1 MLISN
6 IVQSVYQWMQPKK
19 ASIQSSSK
27 TFSSEVLSKT
37 RDSNQNDPVAV
48 YQDLCA
54 EYSGITFRLEDKTK
68 PDSEI
73 GYKNSLH
80 QIGNSFGEPGQC
92 SISID
97 ISVIRQMQQ
106 DPEYAEKVRGER

>member
-54 EYSGITFRLEDKTK
+54 E
-68 PDSEI
+68 
-73 GYKNSLH
+73 
-80 QIGNSFGEPGQC
+80 
-92 SISID
+92 
-97 ISVIRQMQQ
+97 
-106 DPEYAEKVRGER
+106 